1 MVRDN
6 AEGVRGSARLRDD
19 LTRAIEAAA
28 VDELA
33 ENGYGRFSMAA
44 VARRAGVGK
53 AAIYRRWATQEAM
66 LIDLLAPK
74 AVLLAE
80 ASPADSLPENLR
92 TFVDATRRAFAYP
105 RVASIVADLF
115 AEGLRNPALFRVLHE
130 EVTVPRRAR
139 AADMLARAVAR
150 GEIPAD
156 LDVDAALDLLA
167 GPLAVRVLTSTEPP
181 SDAWVDSTVTMLLGA
196 LGYSAARKNR
206 R

>member
-1 MVRDN
+1 MVRQSDS
-6 AEGVRGSARLRDD
+6 GVRGSARLRDE

-74 AVLLAE
+74 AVLLAAGP
-80 ASPADSLPENLR
+80 ASDTLAGDVR
-92 TFVDATRRAFAYP
+92 AFVEATRRAFAVP

-115 AEGLRNPALFRVLHE
+115 AEALRNPSLFRVLHE
-130 EVTVPRRAR
+130 EVTVPRRAG
-139 AADMLARAVAR
+139 AAEMLARATAR
-150 GEIPAD
+150 GEIPSDVD
-156 LDVDAALDLLA
+156 LDAALDLLA
-167 GPLAVRVLTSTEPP
+167 GPSVVRMMTSTEPP
-181 SDAWVDSTVTMLLGA
+181 SDAWVDSTVAMLLRA
-196 LGYSAARKNR
+196 LGYDARSA
-206 R
+206 